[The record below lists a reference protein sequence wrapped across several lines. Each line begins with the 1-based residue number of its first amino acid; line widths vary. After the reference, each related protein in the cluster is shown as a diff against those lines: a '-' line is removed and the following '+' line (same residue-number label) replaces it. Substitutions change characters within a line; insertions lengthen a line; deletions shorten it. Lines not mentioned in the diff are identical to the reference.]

1 MKWVRQLEQLWGESE
16 PSSAPLH
23 LDSYARHSERWH
35 WRQLGRYGE
44 QPGRNKAWVLIASAA
59 LVIVVM
65 LACSWYWRHQSL
77 ILQSQLASLRWQQDN
92 ISELA
97 AVPERLQELNSW
109 YDSLQLDL
117 SANAVIDRLIGQAR
131 TAGLNVSNGEI
142 LEQEQVALGVQ
153 HQLRLRI
160 SGNFYNSTDFLQ
172 ELAAQPLLLVID
184 RLYLERSASGLD
196 LVLRLRYLQPDVAEV
211 AAAPAL

>member
-1 MKWVRQLEQLWGESE
+1 MKWVRQLEQLWGENE

-44 QPGRNKAWVLIASAA
+44 QPGRNKAWVLIGSAA
-59 LVIVVM
+59 VVIVVM

-142 LEQEQVALGVQ
+142 LEQEQVALGSQ

-160 SGNFYNSTDFLQ
+160 SGDFYNTTDLLQ